1 MTVAEMVKALDLT
14 AATPVP
20 AREVTGAIAVDLISD
35 VLANAAPGQV
45 WITIQTHRNVAA
57 VASAQGLA
65 AVLITGGRAPSD
77 DLLNLARA
85 EDVAVL
91 LSADETFGV
100 CGRLYALG
108 VR

>member
-1 MTVAEMVKALDLT
+1 
-14 AATPVP
+14 
-20 AREVTGAIAVDLISD
+20 
-35 VLANAAPGQV
+35 
-45 WITIQTHRNVAA
+45 VAA